1 MNTQTTPEGTQRS
14 ALVRFVV
21 YGLSLRPA
29 ARRLMYLA
37 LMLILLAVIWG
48 PIGALIAL
56 KPKTYSSEWTLI
68 LPGTGNGL
76 AVSLES
82 IGQASASASSPFAS
96 SSVDPVVNYKAIAA
110 SKPVLA
116 LAAQRLGMTV
126 QAFSQ
131 PKIKLVDQ
139 TSLMEFTMKGSSP
152 ELAYAK
158 SYALYEAL
166 QWQLDQLR
174 DDETDH
180 LATSGLLMI
189 AGFNDKLEEAQQ
201 KKLAFQVKADIV
213 SLEQFQGLI
222 TRLEDSKYH
231 HESLVSEHRALVS
244 RIWTLQQG
252 LNLSEENL
260 KSAIALRSDRAF
272 QIQLER
278 HAEVHT
284 QMSSLEGIWGHD
296 HPQLKQLHA
305 AHHTVDEELNRRGHL
320 ITSRPELSN
329 KELIDLGNQT
339 AHDQVLIE
347 LLMLISEKNG
357 LEQRIQS
364 DAAFIANLKRRIE
377 ATTEDSVALENLSRK
392 QQVATAVFSTA
403 LAKQDIGN
411 ADRYSSYPLIQMLAH
426 PTLPESAD
434 STVKKLALIGGLGA
448 TVFMI
453 TGLGLLWIRK
463 PWLQKLLKSA

>member
-1 MNTQTTPEGTQRS
+1 MS
-14 ALVRFVV
+14 
-21 YGLSLRPA
+21 PA
-29 ARRLMYLA
+29 TRRLLYLT
-37 LMLILLAVIWG
+37 LMLIMLAFIWG
-48 PIGALIAL
+48 PIGALITL

-96 SSVDPVVNYKAIAA
+96 SSVDPVVNYKAIAS

-116 LAAQRLGMTV
+116 LAAHRMGMTIK
-126 QAFSQ
+126 AFGV

-139 TSLMEFTMKGSSP
+139 TSLMEFTMKASSS
-152 ELAYAK
+152 ELAQAK

-166 QWQLDQLR
+166 QSQLDQLR
-174 DDETDH
+174 DDETHH
-180 LATSGLLMI
+180 LATSGLRMI
-189 AGFNDKLEEAQQ
+189 SGFNDKLEEAQQ
-201 KKLAFQVKADIV
+201 KKLAFQMRADIV
-213 SLEQFQGLI
+213 SFEQFQGLI
-222 TRLEDSKYH
+222 TRLEDSKYQ
-231 HESLVSEHRALVS
+231 HETLVSEYRALVS
-244 RIWTLQQG
+244 RISTLQQG
-252 LNLSEENL
+252 LNLNEADL
-260 KSAIALRSDRAF
+260 KTAIALRSDQAF
-272 QIQLER
+272 QTQLER
-278 HAEVHT
+278 HAQVHT
-284 QMSSLEGIWGHD
+284 QMSSIEGIWGHD

-305 AHHTVDEELNRRGHL
+305 AHHTVDKELQRRGHL

-364 DAAFIANLKRRIE
+364 DAAFIAELRNRID

-411 ADRYSSYPLIQMLAH
+411 ADRYSSYPLVQMLAH

-434 STVKKLALIGGLGA
+434 STVKKLALIGGVGA
-448 TVFMI
+448 TMFMI
-453 TGLGLLWIRK
+453 IGLGLLWIRK
-463 PWLQKLLKSA
+463 PWLQKLLKNA